1 MPRPHHRPALPG
13 ALPGTGVAVAGM
25 LAVSLVFAG
34 GVEQGEPD
42 TADETGGATMQP
54 APGIDI
60 SARDSSYDLRSGVWR
75 FEGEVVIRRGDLLI
89 EADTGTVHQRDG
101 EVERVELEGAPVRWR
116 ERLADGTGLDGEAQR
131 LEYDVIANVLTLRGR
146 TRVRHPQG
154 EFSGDRLVYDVGNEK
169 LLGHGGDDERVRMT
183 IEPGESR
190 RDDR

>member
-1 MPRPHHRPALPG
+1 MELRRVPLNARRPLSLMAL
-13 ALPGTGVAVAGM
+13 LVAVF
-25 LAVSLVFAG
+25 AVGAAFA
-34 GVEQGEPD
+34 ETPAAEPVAEEVD
-42 TADETGGATMQP
+42 DATAMGP

-75 FEGEVVIRRGDLLI
+75 FEGDVMIRRGNLQI
-89 EADTGTVHQRDG
+89 TADTGVVHQRDG
-101 EVERVELEGAPVRWR
+101 EVERVELEGAPVQWR
-116 ERLADGTGLDGEAQR
+116 ERLSDGTELDGEAQR
-131 LEYDVIANVLTLRGR
+131 LEYDLIANVLTLRGS

-169 LLGHGGDDERVRMT
+169 LLGHGGDDDRVRMI